1 MELPSQVVL
10 EETALGAFLFFA
22 LVILVVMSVVFAYHW
37 KRFGVPTPLFQ
48 KMRRLYFAV
57 SAVLAFLSIALYI
70 FILIS
75 L

>member
-1 MELPSQVVL
+1 MELPSQVAL

-37 KRFGVPTPLFQ
+37 KRFGIQTPLFHR
-48 KMRRLYFAV
+48 MRRLCFAV
-57 SAVLAFLSIALYI
+57 SVVLAFLSIALYI